1 MGGTLTASSSVG
13 EGSTFRFVAQFDLA
27 PETSRKVRA
36 SPRDFNGNRVLLIS
50 DNATSSLI
58 LQKMLQ
64 DLGFESDAYRSPKDA
79 PARLLSLTTKE
90 QPYSLA
96 VIDIS
101 MPATDAFALIAE
113 IRRIA
118 RTLPIVMLDSNAR
131 PGDAAHQA
139 EAGLSGHALKPV
151 ARSRL
156 LGLVSAALGEGK
168 PQQGPAGSVDNR
180 EQLAVKP
187 ARILV
192 VDDSQNN
199 RLLYQAYLRS
209 SQYQL
214 TFEEEGKA
222 AVDRFATS
230 DFDLILMDMEMP
242 VMDGLAATRAIRA
255 LETERGA
262 RLIPIIDVSVE
273 DIERTGDAGCT
284 AYLTKP
290 VSKLNLLRVIE
301 RHRREQ
307 PPVETVSPRE
317 KDRPA

>member
-131 PGDAAHQA
+131 AGRRRPPRGSWIVWPRSQTSGTLSITWPGLRCIGRG
-139 EAGLSGHALKPV
+139 EAPT
-151 ARSRL
+151 
-156 LGLVSAALGEGK
+156 
-168 PQQGPAGSVDNR
+168 GPGW
-180 EQLAVKP
+180 K
-187 ARILV
+187 
-192 VDDSQNN
+192 
-199 RLLYQAYLRS
+199 
-209 SQYQL
+209 
-214 TFEEEGKA
+214 
-222 AVDRFATS
+222 
-230 DFDLILMDMEMP
+230 
-242 VMDGLAATRAIRA
+242 
-255 LETERGA
+255 RG
-262 RLIPIIDVSVE
+262 
-273 DIERTGDAGCT
+273 
-284 AYLTKP
+284 
-290 VSKLNLLRVIE
+290 
-301 RHRREQ
+301 
-307 PPVETVSPRE
+307 
-317 KDRPA
+317 